1 VATPIGHALA
11 GYAVYRFSGPA
22 PDAGRVSLLWL
33 CVIMSV
39 APDLDFLPGII
50 MGRPALYHHG
60 ITHSLGFALLV
71 SLTMAIFYALR
82 GWSFPAIF
90 MLSCFAYSSH
100 LVLDF
105 FGYDGRPPYGIPLF
119 WPLSNEYFISPVP
132 FLWGVHHV
140 QSTSGSI
147 AEWFDGIFSLHNLGA
162 IALEIVFVAPFA
174 WLAYMY
180 RVKRSKQAGVSAIR

>member
-11 GYAVYRFSGPA
+11 GYAVSRFSGPSS
-22 PDAGRVSLLWL
+22 DAGRGSLIWL
-33 CVIMSV
+33 CIIMSI

-71 SLTMAIFYALR
+71 SLTIAICYALG
-82 GWSFPAIF
+82 GWSFPAILT
-90 MLSCFAYSSH
+90 LSCFAYSSH

-119 WPLSNEYFISPVP
+119 WPLSSEYFMSPVP
-132 FLWGVHHV
+132 LLWGVHHV
-140 QSTSGSI
+140 RSTSGSI
-147 AEWFDGIFSLHNLGA
+147 AEWFDGIFSLHNVGA
-162 IALEIVFVAPFA
+162 IAIEMAFVAPFA
-174 WLAYMY
+174 LLARLYSV
-180 RVKRSKQAGVSAIR
+180 RRSRQAAVSAIR

>member
-1 VATPIGHALA
+1 MM
-11 GYAVYRFSGPA
+11 
-22 PDAGRVSLLWL
+22 SL
-33 CVIMSV
+33 

-71 SLTMAIFYALR
+71 SLTIAIFSALR
-82 GWSFPAIF
+82 GRPFPVVF
-90 MLSCFAYSSH
+90 TSSCFAYTSH

-119 WPLSNEYFISPVP
+119 WPLSSEYFMSPVP
-132 FLWGVHHV
+132 LLRGVHHV
-140 QSTSGSI
+140 QSTAGSI
-147 AEWFDGIFSLHNLGA
+147 AEWFDGIFSLHNVGA
-162 IALEIVFVAPFA
+162 IALEIAIVAPIA

-180 RVKRSKQAGVSAIR
+180 GSKQSKQAGVSAIR